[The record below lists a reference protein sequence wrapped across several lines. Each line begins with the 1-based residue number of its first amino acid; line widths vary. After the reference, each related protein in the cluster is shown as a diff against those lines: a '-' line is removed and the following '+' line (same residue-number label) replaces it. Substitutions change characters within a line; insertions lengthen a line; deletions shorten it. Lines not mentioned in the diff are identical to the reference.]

1 MYIISELVDIL
12 NKISDVNIWKYR
24 QGMFV
29 AEYWIDSGQVALA
42 WRWRHLDADRP
53 HHREQDTY
61 ILDTGNIC
69 ITLVMVVV
77 VVKICM

>member
-29 AEYWIDSGQVALA
+29 AEYSYELWTGDPRLEMETSGGRQTTGSRTHIYWIQEIFVS
-42 WRWRHLDADRP
+42 H
-53 HHREQDTY
+53 
-61 ILDTGNIC
+61 
-69 ITLVMVVV
+69 
-77 VVKICM
+77 